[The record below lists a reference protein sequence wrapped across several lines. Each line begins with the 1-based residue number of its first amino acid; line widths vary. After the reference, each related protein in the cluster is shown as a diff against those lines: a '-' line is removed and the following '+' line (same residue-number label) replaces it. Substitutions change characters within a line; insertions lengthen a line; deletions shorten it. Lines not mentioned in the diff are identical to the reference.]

1 MDEAAYTP
9 VTARAPTRGSSAFP
23 SSFRVKTDKSPAG
36 AGPSQD
42 SEDAEQ
48 FAEISQ
54 KREIE
59 ARQRIQQEL
68 RIITLLSEGAVTVS
82 ALKDALPVLSV
93 ALYQDVLV
101 ERQVNSVCA
110 YPICGNAVVS
120 HPIDQPLYKM
130 VQNKIYDYKERSS
143 FCSKGPLFLLLVV
156 VLC

>member
-23 SSFRVKTDKSPAG
+23 SSFRVKTDNSPV

-68 RIITLLSEGAVTVS
+68 RIITLLSEGAVPVS
-82 ALKDALPVLSV
+82 AFKDVLPVLSV
-93 ALYQDVLV
+93 TLYQDALV
-101 ERQVNSVCA
+101 ERQVNGVCA

-143 FCSKGPLFLLLVV
+143 FCSKGPFFPLLI